1 MIDEPARRGTAD
13 RAGPGQ
19 DDGVRHARTV
29 PHSARTGSAG
39 DRPRCAA
46 HSEVMR
52 RPTFAVMSGLSA
64 VVLALSYHSSTGTPA
79 GTAIGSTPVS
89 GSTGSSSRSSSG
101 SSSGSSGSISGSSA
115 GTYTGNAVDT
125 QWGTVQVQITVA
137 KGKITKADAV
147 QYPQN
152 NGRDLEI
159 NSYAVPQLDQEAVAA
174 GNASIDAV
182 SGATVS

>member
-19 DDGVRHARTV
+19 DDGGTRHPRTL

-39 DRPRCAA
+39 DGPRCAA

-64 VVLALSYHSSTGTPA
+64 VVLALSYHSSTGTTA
-79 GTAIGSTPVS
+79 GTAVGSSRVS
-89 GSTGSSSRSSSG
+89 GSSG
-101 SSSGSSGSISGSSA
+101 SSSGSSGSSSGSSGSSSGSSGSKSGSSS

-125 QWGTVQVQITVA
+125 QWGHRPGPDHRGQRQDH
-137 KGKITKADAV
+137 GKR
-147 QYPQN
+147 
-152 NGRDLEI
+152 GRRR
-159 NSYAVPQLDQEAVAA
+159 STTRTT
-174 GNASIDAV
+174 
-182 SGATVS
+182 GATSRSTAMPSRS